1 MENVEVTMEE
11 VNELQKKHQERMDK
25 LMEDAKIL
33 TNRSDDMENA
43 KTTTKEATT
52 MESENKNENEN
63 KTKETN
69 WADAIGVGLIM
80 VGVIGFT
87 AICAIAD
94 ANEKKATRALYEK
107 AIDADLEARKY
118 EADKKCE
125 AETKTTS
132 DIKDIVHDITT
143 IKN

>member
-1 MENVEVTMEE
+1 MEDLDNFLKEHNKRMDEIMEE
-11 VNELQKKHQERMDK
+11 AE
-25 LMEDAKIL
+25 IL
-33 TNRSDDMENA
+33 KRKCDDMENA
-43 KTTTKEATT
+43 ETITKEATT
-52 MESENKNENEN
+52 MESENEN
-63 KTKETN
+63 KKTGWIRNNAEV
-69 WADAIGVGLIM
+69 ICVGLGM
-80 VGVIGFT
+80 LGFIGFT
-87 AICAIAD
+87 AICAVAD
-94 ANEKKATRALYEK
+94 ANEKKAARALYEK

>member
-1 MENVEVTMEE
+1 MEE

-25 LMEDAKIL
+25 LMEDEKIL
-33 TNRSDDMENA
+33 TRKSDDIENVE
-43 KTTTKEATT
+43 TTKEATT
-52 MESENKNENEN
+52 MNENEN
-63 KTKETN
+63 KNETKNKETN

-87 AICAIAD
+87 AVCAIAD
-94 ANEKKATRALYEK
+94 ANEKKAARALYEK

>member
-1 MENVEVTMEE
+1 MESVDIHEEHRKKMDELMEE
-11 VNELQKKHQERMDK
+11 
-25 LMEDAKIL
+25 AKIL
-33 TNRSDDMENA
+33 TKKSD
-43 KTTTKEATT
+43 TKEATT
-52 MESENKNENEN
+52 MESENEN
-63 KTKETN
+63 KKSWLRDN
-69 WADAIGVGLIM
+69 ADIIGIGLT
-80 VGVIGFT
+80 VLGVIGFT
-87 AICAIAD
+87 AICAVAD
-94 ANEKKATRALYEK
+94 ANEKKIARELYEK

>member
-33 TNRSDDMENA
+33 TK

-52 MESENKNENEN
+52 MDENKNKKSWLRDN
-63 KTKETN
+63 
-69 WADAIGVGLIM
+69 ADVIGIGLT
-80 VGVIGFT
+80 VLGVIGFT
-87 AICAIAD
+87 AICAVAD
-94 ANEKKATRALYEK
+94 ANEKKIARELYEK

>member
-1 MENVEVTMEE
+1 MEDLDNFLKEH
-11 VNELQKKHQERMDK
+11 NERMDEI
-25 LMEDAKIL
+25 MEEAKIL
-33 TNRSDDMENA
+33 KRKCDDMENA
-43 KTTTKEATT
+43 EAKEATT
-52 MESENKNENEN
+52 MESENEN
-63 KTKETN
+63 KKSWLRDN
-69 WADAIGVGLIM
+69 ADVIGIGLT
-80 VGVIGFT
+80 VLGVIGFT
-87 AICAIAD
+87 AICAVAD
-94 ANEKKATRALYEK
+94 ANEKKIARELYEK

>member
-33 TNRSDDMENA
+33 TKKSD
-43 KTTTKEATT
+43 TKEATT
-52 MESENKNENEN
+52 MESENEN
-63 KTKETN
+63 KKSWLRDN
-69 WADAIGVGLIM
+69 ADVIGIGLT
-80 VGVIGFT
+80 VLGVIGFT
-87 AICAIAD
+87 AICAVAD
-94 ANEKKATRALYEK
+94 ANEKKIARELYEK

>member
-11 VNELQKKHQERMDK
+11 VNELQKKHQGRMDK

-33 TNRSDDMENA
+33 TKKSD
-43 KTTTKEATT
+43 TKEATT
-52 MESENKNENEN
+52 MKSENENEN
-63 KTKETN
+63 KKSWLRDN
-69 WADAIGVGLIM
+69 ADVIGIGLT
-80 VGVIGFT
+80 VLGVIGFT
-87 AICAIAD
+87 AICAVAD
-94 ANEKKATRALYEK
+94 ANEKKIARALYEK

>member
-52 MESENKNENEN
+52 MDENK
-63 KTKETN
+63 KN
-69 WADAIGVGLIM
+69 WLRVNADIIGIGLT
-80 VGVIGFT
+80 VLGVIGFT
-87 AICAIAD
+87 AICAVAD
-94 ANEKKATRALYEK
+94 ANEKKIARELYEK

>member
-1 MENVEVTMEE
+1 MESVDIHEEHRKKMDELMEE
-11 VNELQKKHQERMDK
+11 
-25 LMEDAKIL
+25 AKIL
-33 TNRSDDMENA
+33 TRRSDDMENV

-52 MESENKNENEN
+52 MNENEN
-63 KTKETN
+63 KNETKKETN

-87 AICAIAD
+87 AVCAIAD
-94 ANEKKATRALYEK
+94 ANEKKAARALYEK

>member
-11 VNELQKKHQERMDK
+11 VNELQEKHRKRMDE

-33 TNRSDDMENA
+33 TRRSDDMENA
-43 KTTTKEATT
+43 ETTTKEATT
-52 MESENKNENEN
+52 MKSENEN
-63 KTKETN
+63 KKN
-69 WADAIGVGLIM
+69 WLRDNADIIGIGLT
-80 VGVIGFT
+80 VLGVIGFT
-87 AICAIAD
+87 AICAVAD
-94 ANEKKATRALYEK
+94 ANEKKIARELYEK

>member
-1 MENVEVTMEE
+1 MDEFMENSKILERRSNNMENVE
-11 VNELQKKHQERMDK
+11 
-25 LMEDAKIL
+25 
-33 TNRSDDMENA
+33 
-43 KTTTKEATT
+43 TTKEATT
-52 MESENKNENEN
+52 MNENKNETKN
-63 KTKETN
+63 KETN

-87 AICAIAD
+87 AVCAIAD
-94 ANEKKATRALYEK
+94 ANEKKANRALYEK